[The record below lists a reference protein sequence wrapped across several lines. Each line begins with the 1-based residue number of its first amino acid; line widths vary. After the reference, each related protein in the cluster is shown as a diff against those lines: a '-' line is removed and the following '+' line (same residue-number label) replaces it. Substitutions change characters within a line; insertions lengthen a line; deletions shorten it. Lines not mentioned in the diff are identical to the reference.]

1 MTNSI
6 VLFFL
11 KTGTTKNLA
20 ENIADRLNADLAEIH
35 ELQTYTPADLDYTDM
50 NKRTTIEQ
58 QQHQSRVAI
67 KNDLPDISSYD
78 NIIIAHPIWW
88 AIPPRLIAT
97 LIDTLDL
104 NRKNVATGA
113 TSGGTNYS
121 RSQSF
126 IERTINDNGYQ
137 LTLFKGAVLNSRPG
151 LNRWLKSLSFNR
163 QAA

>member
-1 MTNSI
+1 MTNTI
-6 VLFFL
+6 VLYFS

-20 ENIADRLNADLAEIH
+20 EKIANRLGADIAEIH

-50 NKRTTIEQ
+50 NSRTTIEQ
-58 QQHQSRVAI
+58 HQHQSRVAI
-67 KNDLPDISSYD
+67 KNDLPDINSYE
-78 NIIIAHPIWW
+78 NVIIAHPIWW

-104 NRKNVATGA
+104 NDKNVATCA
-113 TSGGTNYS
+113 TSGGTDYS

-137 LTLFKGAVLNSRPG
+137 LTLFNGAVLNNRAAM
-151 LNRWLKSLSFNR
+151 NRWLKSLSFNR